1 MKILFTFPGQGT
13 QHEGMLQNLPGT
25 ELEQARA
32 VLGAEVDTLD
42 SASSLTHTRAVQL
55 SLLIAGV
62 AWARELERRGV
73 SPDIVSGLSIGAY
86 PAAVI
91 AGSLDFTD
99 ALKLVALRGDLMEQA
114 YPHGYGLTAIMGLTL
129 PQVENLIQGTGT
141 YIANLNA
148 ETQIVIAGTDDG
160 MAQVAE
166 RALAKGASKAKRL
179 AVSVPSHCALLAEPA
194 KKLAA
199 AFESVTLSRPRCAY
213 LSGSTGR
220 VLWQP
225 EKIADDL
232 AMNMARTVR
241 WQEAVISA
249 NEREAR
255 LAIEMPPGG
264 ILTCLTRQAAWE
276 GESISLER
284 SGVDVAVHLAG
295 RLRACVFLPGG
306 GCALP
311 GLRVRLYYFVGR
323 VRRNASPPGKA
334 SGSVLQTSGVHP
346 PFRGQ
351 CSQAR
356 ILLAVAGKDDRNQ
369 LLHLVRLCQL
379 Q

>member
-13 QHEGMLQNLPGT
+13 QHDGMLQNLPGT
-25 ELEQARA
+25 VLAQARD
-32 VLGAEVDTLD
+32 VLGAEVDSLD
-42 SASSLTHTRAVQL
+42 SSEALKHTRAVQL

-73 SPDIVSGLSIGAY
+73 VPDIVSGLSIGAY
-86 PAAVI
+86 PAAVV
-91 AGSLDFTD
+91 AGALDFAD
-99 ALKLVALRGDLMEQA
+99 ALTLVALRGDLMEQA

-129 PQVENLIQGTGT
+129 AQVESLVAGSGT

-148 ETQIVIAGTDDG
+148 ETQIVIAGPDDA
-160 MAQVAE
+160 MADVAK
-166 RALAKGASKAKRL
+166 RAMAKGASKAPRL
-179 AVSVPSHCALLAEPA
+179 AVSVPSHCELLARPA
-194 KKLAA
+194 QKLVE
-199 AFESVTLSRPRCAY
+199 AFSHVTLSRPRYAY

-225 EKIADDL
+225 ERIADDL

-284 SGVDVAVHLAG
+284 SGVDVAVHLAK
-295 RLRACVFLPGG
+295 RLR
-306 GCALP
+306 
-311 GLRVRLYYFVGR
+311 
-323 VRRNASPPGKA
+323 S
-334 SGSVLQTSGVHP
+334 
-346 PFRGQ
+346 
-351 CSQAR
+351 
-356 ILLAVAGKDDRNQ
+356 
-369 LLHLVRLCQL
+369 
-379 Q
+379 

>member
-13 QHEGMLQNLPGT
+13 QHAGMLQNLPGT
-25 ELEQARA
+25 ELAQARD
-32 VLGAEVDTLD
+32 VLGAEIDSLD
-42 SASSLTHTRAVQL
+42 SPTSLRHTRAVQL

-86 PAAVI
+86 PAAVV
-91 AGSLDFTD
+91 AGALDFAD
-99 ALKLVALRGDLMEQA
+99 ALRLVALRGDLMEQA
-114 YPHGYGLTAIMGLTL
+114 WPHGYGLTAIIGLTL
-129 PQVENLIQGTGT
+129 AQVESLVEGSGT

-148 ETQIVIAGTDDG
+148 ETQIVIAGADEA
-160 MAQVAE
+160 MADVAK
-166 RALAKGASKAKRL
+166 RALEKGANKAHRL
-179 AVSVPSHCALLAEPA
+179 AVSVPSHCELLAEPA
-194 KKLAA
+194 QKLAA
-199 AFESVTLSRPRCAY
+199 AFAQVTLSRPRYAY

-264 ILTCLTRQAAWE
+264 VLTCLTRQAAWE
-276 GESISLER
+276 GDSVSLER
-284 SGVDVAVHLAG
+284 SGVDVAVHLAK
-295 RLRACVFLPGG
+295 RLRA
-306 GCALP
+306 
-311 GLRVRLYYFVGR
+311 
-323 VRRNASPPGKA
+323 
-334 SGSVLQTSGVHP
+334 
-346 PFRGQ
+346 
-351 CSQAR
+351 
-356 ILLAVAGKDDRNQ
+356 
-369 LLHLVRLCQL
+369 
-379 Q
+379 

>member
-25 ELEQARA
+25 ALAQARD

-42 SASSLTHTRAVQL
+42 SSEALKHTRAVQL

-73 SPDIVSGLSIGAY
+73 APDIVSGLSIGAY
-86 PAAVI
+86 PAAVV
-91 AGSLDFTD
+91 AGALDFAD
-99 ALKLVALRGDLMEQA
+99 ALTLVALRGDLMEQA

-129 PQVENLIQGTGT
+129 AQVESLVAGSGT

-148 ETQIVIAGTDDG
+148 ETQIVIAGPDDA
-160 MAQVAE
+160 MADVAK
-166 RALAKGASKAKRL
+166 RAMAKGASKAPRL
-179 AVSVPSHCALLAEPA
+179 AVSVPSHCELLARPA
-194 KKLAA
+194 QKLVE
-199 AFESVTLSRPRCAY
+199 AFSHVTLSRPRYAY

-225 EKIADDL
+225 ERIADDL

-284 SGVDVAVHLAG
+284 SGVDVAVHLAK
-295 RLRACVFLPGG
+295 RLR
-306 GCALP
+306 
-311 GLRVRLYYFVGR
+311 
-323 VRRNASPPGKA
+323 S
-334 SGSVLQTSGVHP
+334 
-346 PFRGQ
+346 
-351 CSQAR
+351 
-356 ILLAVAGKDDRNQ
+356 
-369 LLHLVRLCQL
+369 
-379 Q
+379 

>member
-25 ELEQARA
+25 ELAQARD

-42 SASSLTHTRAVQL
+42 SSEALKHTRAVQL

-62 AWARELERRGV
+62 AWARELEHRGV
-73 SPDIVSGLSIGAY
+73 APDIVSGLSIGAY
-86 PAAVI
+86 PAAVV
-91 AGSLDFTD
+91 AGALDFAD
-99 ALKLVALRGDLMEQA
+99 ALTLVALRGDLMEQA

-129 PQVENLIQGTGT
+129 AQVESLVAGSGT

-148 ETQIVIAGTDDG
+148 ETQIVIAGPDDA
-160 MAQVAE
+160 MADVAK
-166 RALAKGASKAKRL
+166 RAMAKGASKAPRL
-179 AVSVPSHCALLAEPA
+179 AVSVPSHCELLARPA
-194 KKLAA
+194 QKLVE
-199 AFESVTLSRPRCAY
+199 AFSHVTLSRPRYAY

-225 EKIADDL
+225 ERIADDL

-284 SGVDVAVHLAG
+284 SGVDVAAHLAK
-295 RLRACVFLPGG
+295 RLR
-306 GCALP
+306 
-311 GLRVRLYYFVGR
+311 
-323 VRRNASPPGKA
+323 S
-334 SGSVLQTSGVHP
+334 
-346 PFRGQ
+346 
-351 CSQAR
+351 
-356 ILLAVAGKDDRNQ
+356 
-369 LLHLVRLCQL
+369 
-379 Q
+379 

>member
-25 ELEQARA
+25 ELAQARE

-42 SASSLTHTRAVQL
+42 SPESLKHTRAVQL

-73 SPDIVSGLSIGAY
+73 APDIVSGLSIGAY
-86 PAAVI
+86 PAAVV
-91 AGSLDFTD
+91 AGALDFAD
-99 ALKLVALRGDLMEQA
+99 ALTLVALRGDLMEQA

-129 PQVENLIQGTGT
+129 SQVESLVAGSGT

-148 ETQIVIAGTDDG
+148 ETQIVIAGPDEA
-160 MAQVAE
+160 MADVAK
-166 RALAKGASKAKRL
+166 RAMAKGASKAPRL
-179 AVSVPSHCALLAEPA
+179 AVSVPSHCELLAEPA
-194 KKLAA
+194 QKLVE
-199 AFESVTLSRPRCAY
+199 AFSHVTLSRPRYAY

-220 VLWQP
+220 VLWQL
-225 EKIADDL
+225 ERIADDL

-241 WQEAVISA
+241 WQDAVISA

-284 SGVDVAVHLAG
+284 SGVDVAVHLAK
-295 RLRACVFLPGG
+295 RLRA
-306 GCALP
+306 
-311 GLRVRLYYFVGR
+311 
-323 VRRNASPPGKA
+323 
-334 SGSVLQTSGVHP
+334 
-346 PFRGQ
+346 
-351 CSQAR
+351 
-356 ILLAVAGKDDRNQ
+356 
-369 LLHLVRLCQL
+369 
-379 Q
+379 

>member
-13 QHEGMLQNLPGT
+13 QHPGMLQNLPGT
-25 ELEQARA
+25 ELTQARD
-32 VLGAEVDTLD
+32 VLGAEVDMLD
-42 SASSLTHTRAVQL
+42 SPEALKHAQAVQL

-73 SPDIVSGLSIGAY
+73 APDIVSGLSIGAY

-91 AGSLDFTD
+91 AGALELSD
-99 ALKLVALRGDLMEQA
+99 ALRLVALRGDLMEQA

-129 PQVENLIQGTGT
+129 NQVEALVADSGT

-148 ETQIVIAGTDDG
+148 ETQIVIAGTDEA
-160 MAQVAE
+160 MAEVAK
-166 RALAKGASKAKRL
+166 RAMAKGATKAHRL
-179 AVSVPSHCALLAEPA
+179 AVSVPSHCELLAEPA
-194 KKLAA
+194 QKLVE
-199 AFESVTLSRPRCAY
+199 AFSQVTLSRPRYAY

-225 EKIADDL
+225 ERIADDL

-264 ILTCLTRQAAWE
+264 VLTCLTRQAAWE
-276 GESISLER
+276 GESIALER
-284 SGVDVAVHLAG
+284 SGMDVAVHLAK
-295 RLRACVFLPGG
+295 RLRA
-306 GCALP
+306 
-311 GLRVRLYYFVGR
+311 
-323 VRRNASPPGKA
+323 
-334 SGSVLQTSGVHP
+334 
-346 PFRGQ
+346 
-351 CSQAR
+351 
-356 ILLAVAGKDDRNQ
+356 
-369 LLHLVRLCQL
+369 
-379 Q
+379 

>member
-13 QHEGMLQNLPGT
+13 QHPGMLKALPGT
-25 ELEQARA
+25 EMALARE
-32 VLGAEVDTLD
+32 VLGAEVDSLD
-42 SASSLTHTRAVQL
+42 SPDALQHTRAVQL
-55 SLLIAGV
+55 ALLIAGV
-62 AWARELERRGV
+62 AWTREVQRRGV

-91 AGSLDFTD
+91 AGALEFTD
-99 ALKLVALRGDLMEQA
+99 ALRLVALRGDLMEQA

-129 PQVENLIQGTGT
+129 PQVEKLIEGSGT

-148 ETQIVIAGTDDG
+148 ETQIVIAGSDDA
-160 MAQVAE
+160 MAQVAK
-166 RALAKGASKAKRL
+166 RALEKGASKAHRL
-179 AVSVPSHCALLAEPA
+179 AVSVPSHCELLAPPA
-194 KKLAA
+194 QKLVA
-199 AFESVTLSRPRCAY
+199 AFENVTLSRPRCAY

-220 VLWQP
+220 VLWTP

-264 ILTCLTRQAAWE
+264 VLTCLTRQAAWE

-284 SGVDVAVHLAG
+284 SGIDVAVHLAQ
-295 RLRACVFLPGG
+295 RLSA
-306 GCALP
+306 
-311 GLRVRLYYFVGR
+311 
-323 VRRNASPPGKA
+323 
-334 SGSVLQTSGVHP
+334 
-346 PFRGQ
+346 
-351 CSQAR
+351 
-356 ILLAVAGKDDRNQ
+356 
-369 LLHLVRLCQL
+369 
-379 Q
+379 

>member
-13 QHEGMLQNLPGT
+13 QHPGMLKALPGT
-25 ELEQARA
+25 EMALVRE
-32 VLGAEVDTLD
+32 VLGAEVDSLD
-42 SASSLTHTRAVQL
+42 SPDALQHTRAVQL
-55 SLLIAGV
+55 ALLIAGV
-62 AWARELERRGV
+62 AWAREVQRRGV

-91 AGSLDFTD
+91 AGALEFTD
-99 ALKLVALRGDLMEQA
+99 ALRLVALRGDLMEQA

-129 PQVENLIQGTGT
+129 PQVEKLIEGSGT

-148 ETQIVIAGTDDG
+148 ETQIVIAGSDDA
-160 MAQVAE
+160 MAQVAK
-166 RALAKGASKAKRL
+166 RALEKGASKAHRL
-179 AVSVPSHCALLAEPA
+179 AVSVPSHCELLAQPA
-194 KKLAA
+194 QKLVA
-199 AFESVTLSRPRCAY
+199 AFENVTLSRPRCAY

-220 VLWQP
+220 VLWTP

-264 ILTCLTRQAAWE
+264 VLTCLTRQAAWE

-284 SGVDVAVHLAG
+284 SGIDVAVHLAQ
-295 RLRACVFLPGG
+295 RLSA
-306 GCALP
+306 
-311 GLRVRLYYFVGR
+311 
-323 VRRNASPPGKA
+323 
-334 SGSVLQTSGVHP
+334 
-346 PFRGQ
+346 
-351 CSQAR
+351 
-356 ILLAVAGKDDRNQ
+356 
-369 LLHLVRLCQL
+369 
-379 Q
+379 